1 MHAGWFWRLG
11 IFCGCGVAPPDVIR
25 QIRCFKIMAAGLGV
39 GLGRKCGPTLKA
51 KRLPTKA
58 IAWGK
63 NKTGPRAA
71 NLPFF

>member
-25 QIRCFKIMAAGLGV
+25 QIRCFKIMAVRLGV

-51 KRLPTKA
+51 KRLQTKA
-58 IAWGK
+58 IAWG
-63 NKTGPRAA
+63 
-71 NLPFF
+71 